1 MSDNKPCPICGGC
14 GILESHQGRR
24 KNGYFVA
31 CGMDGCHTE
40 GPVRDSADAAWK
52 IWNRRDDSALSQ
64 ARAEGRREGL
74 EEAAKAAERVT
85 EPGPCD
91 SEMWRGYTDGRK
103 EAASIIRAL
112 AQKEPVK

>member
-52 IWNRRDDSALSQ
+52 IWNRRDDAALSQ

-74 EEAAKAAERVT
+74 EECLEIGRSVLCEGSQI
-85 EPGPCD
+85 EP
-91 SEMWRGYTDGRK
+91 RGVPYVVGYQN
-103 EAASIIRAL
+103 AIRAL
-112 AQKEPVK
+112 AQKEGSK